1 MALRTQVQASE
12 PVPGPSSLLSWGQG
26 HPQAMGR
33 GKAARGLRTGS
44 LEVWVESRGMG
55 GTPGEPTSDF
65 LPGTL
70 PKSTIWAE
78 PGSVVPWGS
87 PMIIWCQGPLRA
99 QEFHLDKEG
108 NPVFWDRQKP
118 PGQGQC
124 QVLHPIH
131 GTGPRRELTATMEP
145 ALAGQAQ

>member
-1 MALRTQVQASE
+1 MSLSQGPA
-12 PVPGPSSLLSWGQG
+12 PSSHGDKVTPRPWAGGRQLGAYGQ
-26 HPQAMGR
+26 AVW
-33 GKAARGLRTGS
+33 
-44 LEVWVESRGMG
+44 EVWVESRGMG

-87 PMIIWCQGPLRA
+87 PMIIWCQGPLGA
-99 QEFHLDKEG
+99 QDFHLDKEEI
-108 NPVFWDRQKP
+108 PVFWDRQKP

-145 ALAGQAQ
+145 ALAGQSAVTPWSWW

>member
-1 MALRTQVQASE
+1 MSLSQGPA
-12 PVPGPSSLLSWGQG
+12 PSSHGDKVTPRLWAGGRQLGAYGQ
-26 HPQAMGR
+26 AVW
-33 GKAARGLRTGS
+33 
-44 LEVWVESRGMG
+44 EVWVESRGMG

-87 PMIIWCQGPLRA
+87 PMIIWCQGPLGA
-99 QEFHLDKEG
+99 QEFHLDKEEI
-108 NPVFWDRQKP
+108 PVFWDRQKP
-118 PGQGQC
+118 PGRGQC

-145 ALAGQAQ
+145 ALAGQSAVTPWSWW

>member
-1 MALRTQVQASE
+1 MSLSQGPA
-12 PVPGPSSLLSWGQG
+12 PSSHGDKFTPRPWAGGRQLGAYGQ
-26 HPQAMGR
+26 AVW
-33 GKAARGLRTGS
+33 
-44 LEVWVESRGMG
+44 EVWVESRGMG

-87 PMIIWCQGPLRA
+87 PMIIWCQGPLGA
-99 QEFHLDKEG
+99 QDFHLDKEEI
-108 NPVFWDRQKP
+108 PVFWDRQKP
-118 PGQGQC
+118 PGRGQC

-145 ALAGQAQ
+145 ALAGQSAVTPWSWW

>member
-1 MALRTQVQASE
+1 MSLSQGPA
-12 PVPGPSSLLSWGQG
+12 PSSHGDKVTPRLWAGGRQLGAYGQ
-26 HPQAMGR
+26 AVW
-33 GKAARGLRTGS
+33 
-44 LEVWVESRGMG
+44 EVWVESRGMG

-87 PMIIWCQGPLRA
+87 PMIIWCQGPLGA
-99 QEFHLDKEG
+99 QEFHLDKEEI
-108 NPVFWDRQKP
+108 PVFWDRQKA
-118 PGQGQC
+118 PGRGQC

-145 ALAGQAQ
+145 ALAGQSAVTPWSWW

>member
-1 MALRTQVQASE
+1 MSLSQGPA
-12 PVPGPSSLLSWGQG
+12 PSSHGDKVTPRPWAGGRQLGAYGQ
-26 HPQAMGR
+26 AVW
-33 GKAARGLRTGS
+33 
-44 LEVWVESRGMG
+44 EVWVESRGMG

-131 GTGPRRELTATMEP
+131 GTGPRRELTATVEP
-145 ALAGQAQ
+145 ALAGQSAVNPWSWW

>member
-1 MALRTQVQASE
+1 MSLSQGPA
-12 PVPGPSSLLSWGQG
+12 PSSPGDKFTPRPWAGGRQLGAYGQ
-26 HPQAMGR
+26 AVW
-33 GKAARGLRTGS
+33 
-44 LEVWVESRGMG
+44 EVWVESRGMG

-99 QEFHLDKEG
+99 QEFHLDKEEI
-108 NPVFWDRQKP
+108 PVFWDRQKP
-118 PGQGQC
+118 PGRGQC

-145 ALAGQAQ
+145 ALAGQSAVTPWSWW